1 MGFLSNMFNL
11 KTKYVDEP
19 DDPADR
25 APKENMKTFYLDP
38 DEAKTLKKNAQAV
51 RDSSSGNKVLDTTS
65 EVVKNTQIEEV
76 APAIESQATVDQQ
89 VAPDSETTPS
99 ESSESTSTD
108 GGPAD
113 GSMDMFRNM
122 ARNMK
127 RR

>member
-19 DDPADR
+19 DDPADM
-25 APKENMKTFYLDP
+25 APKESTKAFYLDP
-38 DEAKTLKKNAQAV
+38 DDAKTLKKNTQPV

-65 EVVKNTQIEEV
+65 PAVKDTSQEEV

-89 VAPDSETTPS
+89 VAPDSETTSS
-99 ESSESTSTD
+99 ETSESTSTD

-113 GSMDMFRNM
+113 DSMDMFRNM
-122 ARNMK
+122 ARNIKK
-127 RR
+127 R